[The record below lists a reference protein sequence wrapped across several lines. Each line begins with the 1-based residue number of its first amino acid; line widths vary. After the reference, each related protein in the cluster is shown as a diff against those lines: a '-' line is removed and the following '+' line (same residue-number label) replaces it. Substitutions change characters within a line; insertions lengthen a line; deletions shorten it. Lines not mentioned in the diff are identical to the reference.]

1 MEFKRICKEFDLKL
15 LQLDTWG
22 MLSSEEVDYKVAQ
35 KNNLLKEYENNNISL
50 DQFELQV
57 EKLTEGLDIPSK
69 EEMLSRCK
77 ALY

>member
-22 MLSSEEVDYKVAQ
+22 MLSSEDVDYKVAQ

-50 DQFELQV
+50 DQFEFQV

>member
-35 KNNLLKEYENNNISL
+35 KNSLLKEYENNNISL
-50 DQFELQV
+50 DQFEFQV

>member
-22 MLSSEEVDYKVAQ
+22 MLSSEEVDYRVAQ
-35 KNNLLKEYENNNISL
+35 KNNLLKEYENNNLSL

>member
-35 KNNLLKEYENNNISL
+35 KNNLLKEYENSNLSL

-57 EKLTEGLDIPSK
+57 EKLTEGLDVPSK

>member
-50 DQFELQV
+50 DQFEFQV